1 MSSNIS
7 SSGFVRGDQMRKWIP
22 LLIIAAAVIAS
33 AAVYPK
39 LPLSVPTHWDMAG
52 RPNGWSSRLW
62 GAWVMPILLV
72 VIWLSLRFLPAID
85 PRGSNYAKF
94 GDAFNAIVLS
104 IMLFML
110 GLHFL
115 ILRAALGH
123 PVAMER
129 VVPIGVGALFVVI
142 GNLLPRARP
151 NWFVGI
157 RTPWTLSSDRVWE
170 KTHRF
175 GGRLFVV
182 AGFLIAIAALFWVQW
197 VHVVLITSILLA
209 TAAVLIYSYLE
220 WRREQMPA
228 SAAG

>member
-1 MSSNIS
+1 
-7 SSGFVRGDQMRKWIP
+7 MRKWIP

-33 AAVYPK
+33 ALVYPK
-39 LPLSVPTHWDMAG
+39 LPLTIPTHWDMLG

-62 GAWVMPILLV
+62 GAWVMPIFLV
-72 VIWLSLRFLPAID
+72 VLWAFMRVLPRID

-94 GDAFNAIVLS
+94 GGAYEGIIVS

-110 GLHFL
+110 GMHII
-115 ILRAALGH
+115 ILRAALGY

-129 VVPIGVGALFVVI
+129 VFPIGLGVLFIAI

-151 NWFVGI
+151 NWFIGI

-175 GGRLFVV
+175 GGHVFVG
-182 AGFLIAIAALFWVQW
+182 AGILMVLSVLVTAPWAP
-197 VHVVLITSILLA
+197 VVLFTIIVLC
-209 TAAVLIYSYLE
+209 TASVLIYSYVE
-220 WRREQMPA
+220 WKREQTPA
-228 SAAG
+228 GAPQ